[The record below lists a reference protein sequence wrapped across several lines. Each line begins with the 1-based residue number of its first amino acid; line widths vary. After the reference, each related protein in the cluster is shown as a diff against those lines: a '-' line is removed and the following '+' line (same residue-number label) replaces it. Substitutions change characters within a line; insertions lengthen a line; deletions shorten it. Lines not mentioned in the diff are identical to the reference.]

1 MDVKTYC
8 DNIGAELN
16 SWKAKLYDVIRKT
29 ESERRRKGSGR
40 SAGAGLKLDDGRPQ
54 FTVEEPGKGM
64 SVGMVP
70 G

>member
-29 ESERRRKGSGR
+29 ESLRAGEKERGPAKRKR
-40 SAGAGLKLDDGRPQ
+40 SLRWCG
-54 FTVEEPGKGM
+54 T
-64 SVGMVP
+64 
-70 G
+70 